1 MSERKKILTYT
12 FIYAG
17 AILIFLAWLFAFLK
31 NNDKTHYNFDSES
44 LGITVI
50 GLVAFLV
57 LVFVEDSFYFAVIL
71 TFAPFAFARSFDAVD
86 APLTLYLLSVI
97 LILGIAIHFIIYPPQ
112 IKKGSYFYSLL
123 VFCIGMCLGG
133 LIKSDYFW
141 LSFGYSAG
149 LGLIIVFVYM
159 FIVTYLDKHDF
170 SEIAHIMVALSIMLI
185 IQTFAYQ
192 LIMHRGELFSVKDA
206 EYGWGGTNNLALML
220 LLCLPFL
227 IYFTINSK
235 TFMAPIATAL
245 VAFASST
252 IILNYSR
259 GAMFVMAFMLPICL
273 IYALI
278 KSKTKVYFL
287 LYYMIMFFILL
298 IAFLIIC
305 SKHESIFVYIKKN
318 VFNFNIGSLNGR
330 RYFYRAILEASK
342 SHLLFGRGL
351 LSPLNMEDIAN
362 TGYPMADTYFWGHN
376 SFIHALYISGIFGV
390 VCLGYH
396 LYTKYLYLIQ
406 KPNAKKMTVLLGLL
420 ASGLYGLMDISYYYI
435 IYMVVMIV
443 LMGLVECEI
452 ICPDEDMTYEI

>member
-1 MSERKKILTYT
+1 MGERKKILTYT

-17 AILIFLAWLFAFLK
+17 AILSFIAWLFAFLK
-31 NNDKTHYNFDSES
+31 NNDKTHYHFDSES

-50 GLVAFLV
+50 GLIAFLV
-57 LVFVEDSFYFAVIL
+57 LVFVEDSFYFGVIL
-71 TFAPFAFARSFDAVD
+71 TFAPFAFARSFDAVTS
-86 APLTLYLLSVI
+86 PPTLYLLAVI
-97 LILGIAIHFIIYPPQ
+97 AILGIAIHFVIYPPQ
-112 IKKGSYFYSLL
+112 IKKGTYFYSLL

-159 FIVTYLDKHDF
+159 FIVTYLEKHDF

-185 IQTFAYQ
+185 IQTVAYQ

-245 VAFASST
+245 VAFTCST

-273 IYALI
+273 IYGLI

-305 SKHESIFVYIKKN
+305 SKHESILGYIKEN
-318 VFNFNIGSLNGR
+318 VFHIDILNLNGR
-330 RYFYRAILEASK
+330 RDLYIAILEASK
-342 SHLLFGRGL
+342 SHIWFGQGL
-351 LSPLNMEDIAN
+351 LSPLDSSTVLPNWYGDE
-362 TGYPMADTYFWGHN
+362 YFWGHN

-390 VCLGYH
+390 ICLGYH

-406 KPNAKKMTVLLGLL
+406 KPNEKKMTVLLGLL

>member
-1 MSERKKILTYT
+1 MGERKKILTYT

-17 AILIFLAWLFAFLK
+17 AILIFIAWLFAFLK
-31 NNDKTHYNFDSES
+31 NNDKTHYHFDSES

-50 GLVAFLV
+50 GLIAFLV
-57 LVFVEDSFYFAVIL
+57 LVFVEDSFYFGVIL
-71 TFAPFAFARSFDAVD
+71 TFAPFAFARSFDAVTS
-86 APLTLYLLSVI
+86 PPTLYLLAVI
-97 LILGIAIHFIIYPPQ
+97 AILGIAIHFVIYPPQ
-112 IKKGSYFYSLL
+112 IKKGTYFYSLL

-141 LSFGYSAG
+141 SSFGYSVG
-149 LGLIIVFVYM
+149 LGVLIVFVYM

-273 IYALI
+273 IYGLI

-287 LYYMIMFFILL
+287 LYYMIMFFALL

-305 SKHESIFVYIKKN
+305 SKHESILGYIKEN
-318 VFNFNIGSLNGR
+318 VFHIDILNLNGR
-330 RYFYRAILEASK
+330 RDLYIAILEASK
-342 SHLLFGRGL
+342 SHIWFGQGL
-351 LSPLNMEDIAN
+351 LSPLDSSTVLPNWYGDE
-362 TGYPMADTYFWGHN
+362 YFWGHN